1 MPSNNDNT
9 ATSVDVKDMGNGN
22 GSSETLPPPPFTG
35 SGSAT
40 APANA
45 PTPNSHAIHSTPA
58 STSTTHSHSRQSSVS
73 TSASRSISST
83 PLIARLQVPL
93 SIPLPT
99 ELVRKP
105 APHTAIDALGI
116 LANQPLTLQSKQVSS
131 AIQALIPRAG
141 CIDRAESSLGEL
153 QSSMRQLDVSTA
165 DMVEGLKRLEEVL
178 ARAAGQE
185 EESNETRSNVS
196 QQSSMNGSMSVPFGW
211 RRLRSSYKS
220 MLSSAPPSIPKSRSS
235 RSSSQSHPHL
245 FKRGMLHE
253 YEASIPA
260 ELRSRR
266 SSSAASTS
274 SNSPCGHSHTT
285 GPTISPTHLSV
296 NRATADKNKVRCAA
310 DVHTRTNAHAMPQPP
325 NTASVSSSMSASPL
339 PVISQAAL
347 PPPMFSP
354 DTPHSPHYP
363 HHHVH
368 PCPLRHIANARI
380 SHRRI
385 ERVSQ
390 RHPPPS
396 FHARN
401 PSQSVKKTDRP

>member
-1 MPSNNDNT
+1 MLTFFHLDGFSMCSLDACYDPS
-9 ATSVDVKDMGNGN
+9 
-22 GSSETLPPPPFTG
+22 F
-35 SGSAT
+35 
-40 APANA
+40 
-45 PTPNSHAIHSTPA
+45 HCC
-58 STSTTHSHSRQSSVS
+58 Q
-73 TSASRSISST
+73 
-83 PLIARLQVPL
+83 
-93 SIPLPT
+93 
-99 ELVRKP
+99 
-105 APHTAIDALGI
+105 
-116 LANQPLTLQSKQVSS
+116 SS